1 MVPFQPI
8 IEKGEKPF
16 SMLEDLW
23 IKHRDWVFAPIEYS
37 SVGRLI
43 ETMDAEII
51 EPAEARFNELVVRRA
66 EKLKVRPV

>member
-8 IEKGEKPF
+8 IEQGERPF
-16 SMLEDLW
+16 AMLQDLW

-37 SVGRLI
+37 SVDKLV

-51 EPAEARFNELVVRRA
+51 GPAEARFDALVIQKA
-66 EKLKVRPV
+66 ETLKVRRV